1 MSEKYEKRIID
12 KSRNTEEWSEFLQ
25 SAWDHLDQQTQAR
38 LEGFGGGK
46 KMEPVPQFISA
57 PCEELTYVLAEL
69 QDKLKNQQKMGN
81 LYR

>member
-46 KMEPVPQFISA
+46 KLWKYDDRYARRRS
-57 PCEELTYVLAEL
+57 
-69 QDKLKNQQKMGN
+69 KNI
-81 LYR
+81 Y